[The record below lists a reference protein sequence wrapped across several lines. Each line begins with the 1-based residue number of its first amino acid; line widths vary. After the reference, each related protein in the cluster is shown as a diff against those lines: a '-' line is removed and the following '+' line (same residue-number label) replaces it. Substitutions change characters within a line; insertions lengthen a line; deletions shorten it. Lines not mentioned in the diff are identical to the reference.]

1 MCLLSFL
8 FSTSL
13 LRYQCIR
20 GCKFLGTLTLKQ
32 TVQPPSVLLPWVR
45 CQDWVLFLPSPLRSA
60 GVAQPWSSS
69 RGPPLRCTEESF
81 RESVSTLEYWGHALA
96 FVGWRDQQS
105 GPLLH
110 PPPPCL
116 LPADSKAVDLESGRI
131 PQQRPQAFQKAGSGL
146 DCLSFLCKLRHGFI
160 PKHSNDKSRPLVC
173 PWLNSLKHHAH

>member
-1 MCLLSFL
+1 MHLARSRCFVNGSCSMMSTVPSAVATACLGVMSSTQVCLISFL

-20 GCKFLGTLTLKQ
+20 GCRFLGTLTLKPNCAA
-32 TVQPPSVLLPWVR
+32 TISSPPRVH
-45 CQDWVLFLPSPLRSA
+45 CQDWVLFPPSPLRSA

-105 GPLLH
+105 RPLLH
-110 PPPPCL
+110 PTHP
-116 LPADSKAVDLESGRI
+116 V
-131 PQQRPQAFQKAGSGL
+131 
-146 DCLSFLCKLRHGFI
+146 
-160 PKHSNDKSRPLVC
+160 
-173 PWLNSLKHHAH
+173 SLAS